1 MKDHETLK
9 RIIAAAL
16 VATLTFAPSLSA
28 GQQKDGSNNKSP
40 SESARQAGKQSQP
53 ARAEEK
59 SPGGPHEGIKVH
71 GHWAIAIKNPDG
83 SVASRHEFENAL
95 VPSATALGDALGR
108 ATVIGRWNLTLV
120 AAACVA
126 QDGSGTAVVCDL
138 EEPGGGNCPAAS
150 CQAFN
155 NLTVSSANGKAILQ
169 GNATATFASSITT
182 VVSFVSE
189 CPRSGTAN
197 YGLPTVCGSTPT
209 SNASVFSSATIA
221 PIAVSA
227 GQIVQVTVT
236 FSFS

>member
-1 MKDHETLK
+1 MKKPEMRKQL
-9 RIIAAAL
+9 ISVSLAALMALLPAMAAAQERP
-16 VATLTFAPSLSA
+16 APQAPAKKTAPGNRERLS
-28 GQQKDGSNNKSP
+28 
-40 SESARQAGKQSQP
+40 
-53 ARAEEK
+53 
-59 SPGGPHEGIKVH
+59 GGPQEGIKVH
-71 GHWAIAIKNPDG
+71 GHWNIVIKNPNG

-209 SNASVFSSATIA
+209 SNASVFSSATLTT
-221 PIAVSA
+221 PIAVAA